1 MFENRGRLNKA
12 ESGVM
17 YLDLASENLL
27 AQGLIK
33 NDAYAN
39 SLTELSE
46 RKDLNLPPFCRIAV
60 VQGDTS
66 AIRQLA
72 RNLEGNDLFSAVA
85 LQENFEDPTGSKG
98 KSRLVL
104 RSEISRSS
112 EFSEFF
118 RDLARYRGI
127 KGLAPFQLR
136 MDPFSI

>member
-1 MFENRGRLNKA
+1 
-12 ESGVM
+12 
-17 YLDLASENLL
+17 L

-39 SLTELSE
+39 SLAELNE

-85 LQENFEDPTGSKG
+85 LQENFEAPTGSKG